1 MRALLPRR
9 AGLWP
14 GAPMK
19 SLDPAP
25 LIAGLLLLAIWEGLT
40 RALQMPPVVLPPPSA
55 IFAALIARGD
65 VLVPAAGVTLGL
77 ALTALGI
84 SIVLGTGTALIFAR
98 VPLLERGLGPYA
110 LVLQATP
117 IVAIAPLVIIW
128 SGIENPRR
136 AILILAI
143 VVAVFPVLT
152 AALAGLKAVNPGL
165 DRLFRLYRATS
176 FQRFMRLE
184 LPTAAPF
191 LIAGIKTAAGL
202 SLVGVVVAEF
212 VAGTGATGGLS
223 WRLVEAGN
231 RLETATMFAALFL
244 LAGMGLVLHV
254 CLNALERR
262 FVG

>member
-1 MRALLPRR
+1 MRLR
-9 AGLWP
+9 GKV
-14 GAPMK
+14 MSK
-19 SLDPAP
+19 SLDLAPA
-25 LIAGLLLLAIWEGLT
+25 IAGLLLLALWEGLT
-40 RALQMPPVVLPPPSA
+40 RAFHVPSVVLPPPTA
-55 IFAALIARGD
+55 IAKALITRGD
-65 VLVPAAGVTLGL
+65 VLLPAAGVTLGL
-77 ALTALGI
+77 ALSALAI
-84 SIVLGTGTALIFAR
+84 SIVLGVLTALIFTR
-98 VPLLERGLGPYA
+98 VPILERGLGPYA

-136 AILILAI
+136 AILILAV

-152 AALAGLKAVNPGL
+152 AALAGLKAVDKGL
-165 DRLFRLYRATS
+165 DRLFTLHRATS
-176 FQRFMRLE
+176 FQRFLRLE

-231 RLETATMFAALFL
+231 RLETATMFAALCL
-244 LAGMGLVLHV
+244 LAAMGLILHSVLD
-254 CLNALERR
+254 ALERKLR
-262 FVG
+262 D

>member
-1 MRALLPRR
+1 MKAFDL
-9 AGLWP
+9 
-14 GAPMK
+14 API
-19 SLDPAP
+19 
-25 LIAGLLLLAIWEGLT
+25 IAGFILMALWEGLT
-40 RALQMPPVVLPPPSA
+40 RALHVPSVILPPPSA
-55 IFAALIARGD
+55 IIAALVERKEM
-65 VLVPAAGVTLGL
+65 LVPAAGVTLGL
-77 ALTALGI
+77 ALSALAI
-84 SIVLGTGTALIFAR
+84 SIVLGTSTALIFTR
-98 VPLLERGLGPYA
+98 IPLLERSLGPYA

-128 SGIENPRR
+128 TGIESPRR
-136 AILILAI
+136 AILILAVI
-143 VVAVFPVLT
+143 VAVFPILT
-152 AALAGLKAVNPGL
+152 SALAGLKAVNSGH
-165 DRLFRLYRATS
+165 DRLFKLHRATS
-176 FQRFMRLE
+176 LQRFWRLE

-244 LAGMGLVLHV
+244 LAVMGLILHAVLA
-254 CLNALERR
+254 ALERR

>member
-1 MRALLPRR
+1 
-9 AGLWP
+9 
-14 GAPMK
+14 MK

-40 RALQMPPVVLPPPSA
+40 RVLQMPPVVLPPPSA

-165 DRLFRLYRATS
+165 DRL
-176 FQRFMRLE
+176 MRLE

>member
-1 MRALLPRR
+1 
-9 AGLWP
+9 
-14 GAPMK
+14 MK
-19 SLDPAP
+19 RSLDMAP
-25 LIAGLLLLAIWEGLT
+25 VVTGLLLLAAWEGLT
-40 RALQMPPVVLPPPSA
+40 RLLDVPSVILPPPSA
-55 IFAALIARGD
+55 IIQALITRSG
-65 VLVPAAGVTLGL
+65 VLLPAAGVTLGL
-77 ALTALGI
+77 ALSALGI
-84 SIVLGTGTALIFAR
+84 SIVLGVATALLFAR

-128 SGIENPRR
+128 SGIEHPKR
-136 AILILAI
+136 AILILAV

-152 AALAGLKAVNPGL
+152 AALAGLKAVDRGL
-165 DRLFRLYRATS
+165 DRLFTLHRASS
-176 FQRFMRLE
+176 FQRFVRLE

-191 LIAGIKTAAGL
+191 LVAGIKTAAGL

-244 LAGMGLVLHV
+244 LAGMGLVLHAI
-254 CLNALERR
+254 LETLERR
-262 FVG
+262 LRD

>member
-1 MRALLPRR
+1 MLRA
-9 AGLWP
+9 
-14 GAPMK
+14 
-19 SLDPAP
+19 
-25 LIAGLLLLAIWEGLT
+25 
-40 RALQMPPVVLPPPSA
+40 
-55 IFAALIARGD
+55 D
-65 VLVPAAGVTLGL
+65 VLLPAAGVTLGL
-77 ALTALGI
+77 ALVALFISIFLGTATAL
-84 SIVLGTGTALIFAR
+84 LFAR

-143 VVAVFPVLT
+143 IVAVFPVLT
-152 AALAGLKAVNPGL
+152 AALAGLKAIDPRF
-165 DRLFRLYRATS
+165 DRLFALHRATGA
-176 FQRFMRLE
+176 QRFFRLE

-244 LAGMGLVLHV
+244 LAAMGLIFHAL
-254 CLNALERR
+254 LNLCEGLLRR
-262 FVG
+262 

>member
-1 MRALLPRR
+1 MSQKLDLAPVM
-9 AGLWP
+9 AGL
-14 GAPMK
+14 
-19 SLDPAP
+19 
-25 LIAGLLLLAIWEGLT
+25 ILLAIWEGLT
-40 RALQMPPVVLPPPSA
+40 RALEVPMVVLPPPSA
-55 IFAALIARGD
+55 ILAALVSHAGI
-65 VLVPAAGVTLGL
+65 LVPAAGVTLGL
-77 ALTALGI
+77 ALTALAL
-84 SIVLGTGTALIFAR
+84 SIFLGVLTALIFAR

-128 SGIENPRR
+128 SGIEHPRR

-152 AALAGLKAVNPGL
+152 AALAGLKAVDRKL
-165 DRLFRLYRATS
+165 DKLFRLYGATS
-176 FQRFMRLE
+176 LQRFFRLE
-184 LPTAAPF
+184 IPTAAPF

-244 LAGMGLVLHV
+244 LAAMGLILHV
-254 CLNALERR
+254 ALDALERR
-262 FVG
+262 LRD

>member
-1 MRALLPRR
+1 MK
-9 AGLWP
+9 
-14 GAPMK
+14 AP
-19 SLDPAP
+19 DPAP
-25 LIAGLLLLAIWEGLT
+25 LIAGLVLLGFWEGLT
-40 RALQMPPVVLPPPSA
+40 RTLQVPNVILPPPSA
-55 IFAALIARGD
+55 ILTALFERAD
-65 VLVPAAGVTLGL
+65 VLLPAAGVTLGL
-77 ALTALGI
+77 ALSALMI
-84 SIVLGTGTALIFAR
+84 SIILGTGTALIFAR
-98 VPLLERGLGPYA
+98 LPVLERGLGPYA

-136 AILILAI
+136 AILILAVI
-143 VVAVFPVLT
+143 VAVFPVLT
-152 AALAGLKAVNPGL
+152 SALAGLKAVNPGL
-165 DRLFRLYRATS
+165 DRLFKLHRATS
-176 FQRFMRLE
+176 LQRFFRLE

-244 LAGMGLVLHV
+244 LAAMGLVLHAL
-254 CLNALERR
+254 LNALERR

>member
-1 MRALLPRR
+1 
-9 AGLWP
+9 
-14 GAPMK
+14 MK

-25 LIAGLLLLAIWEGLT
+25 LVAGLFLLAVWEGLT
-40 RALQMPPVVLPPPSA
+40 RALQVPNVVLPPPSA
-55 IFAALIARGD
+55 IVTALIGRAD
-65 VLVPAAGVTLGL
+65 VLLPAASVTLGL
-77 ALTALGI
+77 ALTALAI
-84 SIVLGTGTALIFAR
+84 SIILGTLVALIFAR
-98 VPLLERGLGPYA
+98 IPLLERGLGPYA

-117 IVAIAPLVIIW
+117 IIAIAPLVIIW

-136 AILILAI
+136 AILILAV

-152 AALAGLKAVNPGL
+152 SALAGLKAVDRGL
-165 DRLFRLYRATS
+165 DRLFKLHRATS
-176 FQRFMRLE
+176 FQRFIRLE

-244 LAGMGLVLHV
+244 LAGMGLVLHAL
-254 CLNALERR
+254 LNALERR

>member
-1 MRALLPRR
+1 MKRSIDL
-9 AGLWP
+9 
-14 GAPMK
+14 APV
-19 SLDPAP
+19 
-25 LIAGLLLLAIWEGLT
+25 IAGLILLAIWEGLT
-40 RALQMPPVVLPPPSA
+40 RSLHVPTVVLPPPSA
-55 IFAALIARGD
+55 IVAALVSRAD
-65 VLVPAAGVTLGL
+65 VLLPAAGVTLGL

-84 SIVLGTGTALIFAR
+84 SIFLGVLTALIFAR

-136 AILILAI
+136 AILILAV

-152 AALAGLKAVNPGL
+152 AALAGLKAVDRGL
-165 DRLFRLYRATS
+165 DRLFRLHGANS
-176 FQRFMRLE
+176 LQRFVRLE

-254 CLNALERR
+254 VLDGVERR
-262 FVG
+262 LRV

>member
-1 MRALLPRR
+1 MTKSIDF
-9 AGLWP
+9 
-14 GAPMK
+14 APV
-19 SLDPAP
+19 
-25 LIAGLLLLAIWEGLT
+25 IAGLILLGVWEGLT
-40 RALQMPPVVLPPPSA
+40 RALQVPSVVLPPPSA
-55 IFAALIARGD
+55 IVAALGSRAD

-77 ALTALGI
+77 ALTALAI
-84 SIVLGTGTALIFAR
+84 SIFLGVLTALIFAR

-136 AILILAI
+136 AILILAV

-152 AALAGLKAVNPGL
+152 AALAGLKAVDRGL
-165 DRLFRLYRATS
+165 DRLFALHRATS
-176 FQRFMRLE
+176 LQRFVRLE

-244 LAGMGLVLHV
+244 LAAMGLILHV
-254 CLNALERR
+254 VLDAIEHRLRD
-262 FVG
+262 

>member
-1 MRALLPRR
+1 
-9 AGLWP
+9 
-14 GAPMK
+14 MK
-19 SLDPAP
+19 ALDPAP
-25 LIAGLLLLAIWEGLT
+25 LVAGAVLLALWEGLT
-40 RALQMPPVVLPPPSA
+40 RALEVPPVILPPPSA
-55 IFAALIARGD
+55 IIIALIARAD
-65 VLVPAAGVTLGL
+65 VLFPAAGVTLGL
-77 ALTALGI
+77 ALAALSISILLGTITAL
-84 SIVLGTGTALIFAR
+84 VFAR
-98 VPLLERGLGPYA
+98 IPLLERGLGPYA

-117 IVAIAPLVIIW
+117 IIAIAPLVIIW
-128 SGIENPRR
+128 SGIEHPRR
-136 AILILAI
+136 AILILAV

-165 DRLFRLYRATS
+165 DRLFTLHRATS
-176 FQRFMRLE
+176 LQRFFKLE

-244 LAGMGLVLHV
+244 LAGMGLVLHAI
-254 CLNALERR
+254 LNALERR

>member
-1 MRALLPRR
+1 
-9 AGLWP
+9 
-14 GAPMK
+14 MK
-19 SLDPAP
+19 WYDPAP
-25 LIAGLLLLAIWEGLT
+25 LVAGGVILAIWEGLT
-40 RALQMPPVVLPPPSA
+40 RLLSVPTVVLPPPSA
-55 IFAALIARGD
+55 IAVAFVTKAEIL
-65 VLVPAAGVTLGL
+65 LPAASVTLGL
-77 ALTALGI
+77 ALSALVISILLGTLTAL
-84 SIVLGTGTALIFAR
+84 LFAR
-98 VPLLERGLGPYA
+98 IPMLERGLGPYA

-117 IVAIAPLVIIW
+117 IIAIAPLVIIW
-128 SGIENPRR
+128 SGIEHPRR
-136 AILILAI
+136 AILILAV

-152 AALAGLKAVNPGL
+152 SALAGLKAVTSGH

-176 FQRFMRLE
+176 LQRFWRLE

-244 LAGMGLVLHV
+244 LAAMGLVLHAL
-254 CLNALERR
+254 LNAFERR
-262 FVG
+262 FVS

>member
-1 MRALLPRR
+1 MRRF
-9 AGLWP
+9 
-14 GAPMK
+14 
-19 SLDPAP
+19 DVAP
-25 LIAGLLLLAIWEGLT
+25 LVMGLLILGLWEGLT
-40 RALQMPPVVLPPPSA
+40 RALAVPTVILPPPSA
-55 IFAALIARGD
+55 IFGALMLRAD
-65 VLVPAAGVTLGL
+65 VLLPAAGVTLGL
-77 ALTALGI
+77 ALVALFISIFLGTATAL
-84 SIVLGTGTALIFAR
+84 LFAR

-143 VVAVFPVLT
+143 IVAVFPVLT
-152 AALAGLKAVNPGL
+152 AALAGLKAIDPRF
-165 DRLFRLYRATS
+165 DRLFALHRATGA
-176 FQRFMRLE
+176 QRFFRLE

-231 RLETATMFAALFL
+231 RLETPTMFAALFL
-244 LAGMGLVLHV
+244 LAAMGLVFHAL
-254 CLNALERR
+254 LNLCEGLLRR
-262 FVG
+262 